1 MSWWNFSLYAFLYYR
16 SQQYRQDTSFINLNQ
31 MCLGV
36 KENNLEEEYKDSK
49 AWLSTHIKKE
59 VAYNHFWGTIGA
71 IHLPPITLS
80 IACSK
85 CFWFIASE
93 RCLAAIK
100 AASLQTLAISAPKRQ
115 GKNYWSFSTLFSE
128 FSINIIFPITSLL

>member
-1 MSWWNFSLYAFLYYR
+1 
-16 SQQYRQDTSFINLNQ
+16 
-31 MCLGV
+31 MCLGE
-36 KENNLEEEYKDSK
+36 KKKQPWGAGQRFKSMASYTYKK
-49 AWLSTHIKKE
+49 GNCQLQ
-59 VAYNHFWGTIGA
+59 FWETINE

-100 AASLQTLAISAPKRQ
+100 AASLQTLAISAPKSRE
-115 GKNYWSFSTLFSE
+115 GKNYWTFSTL
-128 FSINIIFPITSLL
+128 SLSLA